1 MLLTDAA
8 IRAAKPEQRKFKL
21 YDRDGLFLLVNPGG
35 SKLWRWRYHFDG
47 KEKLMALGEYPFV
60 NLEQARELN
69 FAVRKTL
76 AAGID
81 PMAER
86 KAEAEAKQR
95 EAENS
100 FEKIARKWWE
110 WWAHN
115 KSPRHADTVLRR
127 LEADVFPAYGH
138 KSIDA
143 VGAPEIRE
151 AAASHSGALGRSAS
165 NSPGKLLFVLE
176 DGPGRSITVQLC
188 QPNRHICSLF
198 WRACPT
204 EVIKVCCDV
213 AWRGAV
219 YLDFCRRKTA
229 GIVDRKSVQSGLRA

>member
-1 MLLTDAA
+1 MVLTDTA
-8 IRAAKPEQRKFKL
+8 IRETKPRQKAFKMF
-21 YDRDGLFLLVNPGG
+21 DRNGLFLLVNPGG
-35 SKLWRWRYHFDG
+35 SKRWRWRYRFDS
-47 KEKLMALGEYPFV
+47 KEKLMALGEYPLV
-60 NLEQARELN
+60 NVEQARELH

-110 WWAHN
+110 WWANN

-138 KSIDA
+138 KLIDA
-143 VGAPEIRE
+143 IGTPDIRE
-151 AAASHSGALGRSAS
+151 LM
-165 NSPGKLLFVLE
+165 L
-176 DGPGRSITVQLC
+176 
-188 QPNRHICSLF
+188 
-198 WRACPT
+198 
-204 EVIKVCCDV
+204 
-213 AWRGAV
+213 AV
-219 YLDFCRRKTA
+219 
-229 GIVDRKSVQSGLRA
+229 